1 MGDFYGF
8 GEFEAAAKH
17 VQSKTKHKP
26 KVGIVLGSGL
36 GNFAESVQHA
46 DVIAYDNIPNWPRS
60 TVQGHAGQLYVGNLE
75 GQTVMA
81 MRGRTHFYE
90 GYPISQITLPIRV
103 MQLMGVKTLL
113 VTNAAG
119 GINKAFKAGDL
130 MLLADHINLV
140 GMAGN
145 HPLRGPNDSR
155 LGERFPDMSM
165 VYDAGLRE
173 IAKDVAREGKITLH
187 EGVYVALSG
196 PSFETPAEIR
206 FLRAIGV
213 DAVGMSTAWEAVV
226 AKHGGMKVLGVSGI
240 SNTVND
246 QPQAEAASSHEEVL
260 EAGKQMVPRLEA
272 IFRGVLKR
280 LPAAN

>member
-1 MGDFYGF
+1 MGEFYGRA
-8 GEFEAAAKH
+8 EYEAAAKY
-17 VQSKTKHKP
+17 VESQTKQKP
-26 KVGIVLGSGL
+26 TIGIVLGSGL
-36 GNFAESVQHA
+36 GNFAESVQNA
-46 DVIAYDNIPNWPRS
+46 DIIAYEGIPNWPRS
-60 TVQGHAGQLYVGNLE
+60 TVQGHAGQLYVGSLE

-119 GINKAFKAGDL
+119 GINKTYKAGDL
-130 MLLADHINLV
+130 MLLADHINMV

-145 HPLRGPNDSR
+145 HPLRGPNDQE

-165 VYDAGLRE
+165 IYDAGLRGIAKE
-173 IAKDVAREGKITLH
+173 IASDGKITLH

-206 FLRAIGV
+206 FLRAIGA

-226 AKHGGMKVLGVSGI
+226 ARHGGLKVLGVSGI

-246 QPQAEAASSHEEVL
+246 QPQAAAASSHEEVL

-272 IFRGVLKR
+272 IFRGVLKQM
-280 LPAAN
+280 PAAS